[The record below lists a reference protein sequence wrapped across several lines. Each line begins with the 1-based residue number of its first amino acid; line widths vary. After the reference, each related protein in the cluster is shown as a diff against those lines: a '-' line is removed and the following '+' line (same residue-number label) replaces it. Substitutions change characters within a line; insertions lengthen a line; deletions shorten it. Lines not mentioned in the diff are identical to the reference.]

1 MKHIKSSQFLFIDD
15 DGQEKIFLREK
26 YFEFVCLLITDFF
39 NKKIIEN
46 EFHYYFISLLNNL
59 EDYESVDYI
68 NHQIPY
74 HWALSIIQNKHT
86 TDSYTPEEL
95 EQLLEFSSK
104 FDKQNNL
111 NSFIIACP

>member
-1 MKHIKSSQFLFIDD
+1 MP
-15 DGQEKIFLREK
+15 
-26 YFEFVCLLITDFF
+26 IT
-39 NKKIIEN
+39 
-46 EFHYYFISLLNNL
+46 
-59 EDYESVDYI
+59 
-68 NHQIPY
+68 Y

-111 NSFIIACP
+111 TPFIIARPLP